1 MATRSGTPK
10 FTIFRTAVRR
20 RSCLN
25 IPGTPAFSH
34 ASGPRFPEVPR
45 LNYEPVERVD
55 RPTKLR
61 VPASPSPFSTS
72 SKRLRP
78 ARRGQRPL
86 RGGADR
92 HLAHEVEVKLPG
104 RFAVSPRL
112 RAAINAT
119 PGVED
124 VRTAHAARTTISLQ
138 ICRRRRVRIRIVSPM
153 PSRLNVAGS
162 GTLN

>member
-1 MATRSGTPK
+1 M
-10 FTIFRTAVRR
+10 
-20 RSCLN
+20 
-25 IPGTPAFSH
+25 
-34 ASGPRFPEVPR
+34 
-45 LNYEPVERVD
+45 
-55 RPTKLR
+55 
-61 VPASPSPFSTS
+61 
-72 SKRLRP
+72 
-78 ARRGQRPL
+78 
-86 RGGADR
+86 
-92 HLAHEVEVKLPG
+92 KLPG

-124 VRTAHAARTTISLQ
+124 VRTARAARTTISLQ